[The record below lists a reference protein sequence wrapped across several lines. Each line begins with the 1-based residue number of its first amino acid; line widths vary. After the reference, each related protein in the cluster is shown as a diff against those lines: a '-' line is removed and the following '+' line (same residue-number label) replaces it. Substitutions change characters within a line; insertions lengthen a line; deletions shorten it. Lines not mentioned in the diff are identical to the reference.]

1 MMKILVTGGLGF
13 IGSHVAVLLS
23 ELGNEVILI
32 DNFNNSKLIT
42 LENINKITNKD
53 NKFIECD
60 LSKEEQLYS
69 LYNLNN
75 IDSIIH
81 LAGYKSVSES
91 VSHPLLYYQN
101 NFLGTLNLIQFMHKK
116 NINKIVFSSSAT
128 VYGNK
133 VNSPLKEVYTPRP
146 INPYGEI
153 KFAIE
158 KLLKSF
164 SISNKKF
171 SAVSL
176 RYFNPIG
183 SHDSGLIG
191 DNPINKP
198 NNIMPVIMEV
208 ASMEKEVL
216 KIYGNDYNTKD
227 GTGVRD
233 YIHVMD
239 VAEGH
244 LSALKYI
251 SKKAGHHVFNL
262 GTGYGVSVLE
272 LLNEVEDI
280 CKIKIP
286 YVFSSRRK
294 GDIST
299 SYADASKA
307 YKKLGWKAKYNLNQ
321 MCLSAWKHKLHLM
334 R

>member
-1 MMKILVTGGLGF
+1 MMKILITGGLGY
-13 IGSHVAVLLS
+13 IGSHVAVLLI

-32 DNFNNSKLIT
+32 DNLDNSKLIT

-53 NKFIECD
+53 NKFVKCD
-60 LSKEEQLYS
+60 LSKKEQSYSLYS
-69 LYNLNN
+69 LND

-91 VSHPLLYYQN
+91 VSDPLLYYQN
-101 NFLGTLNLIQFMHKK
+101 NFLSTLNLIEFMRQKK
-116 NINKIVFSSSAT
+116 INKIVFSSSAT

-133 VNSPLKEVYTPRP
+133 MISPLKEDYIPEPV
-146 INPYGEI
+146 NPYGEI
-153 KFAIE
+153 KWAIE
-158 KLLKSF
+158 KLLNSF
-164 SISNKKF
+164 SISNKNF
-171 SAVSL
+171 SGVSL

-198 NNIMPVIMEV
+198 NNIMPIIMEV
-208 ASMEKEVL
+208 ASREKEIL
-216 KIYGNDYNTKD
+216 KIYGDDYNTKD

-251 SKKAGHHVFNL
+251 SNKTGHHVFNL
-262 GTGYGVSVLE
+262 GTGNGVSVLE
-272 LLNEVEDI
+272 LLNVVEDI
-280 CKIKIP
+280 CKTKIP
-286 YVFSSRRK
+286 YVFPPEEK
-294 GDIST
+294 DVST
-299 SYADASKA
+299 SYADAFKA
-307 YKKLGWKAKYNLNQ
+307 NNKLGWKAKYNLNQ
-321 MCLSAWKHKLHLM
+321 MCASAWKHKLHLT

>member
-1 MMKILVTGGLGF
+1 MKILITGGLGY
-13 IGSHVAVLLS
+13 IGSHVAVLLI

-32 DNFNNSKLIT
+32 DNLDNSKLIT

-53 NKFIECD
+53 NKFVKCD
-60 LSKEEQLYS
+60 LSKKEQSYSLYS
-69 LYNLNN
+69 LND

-91 VSHPLLYYQN
+91 VSDPLLYYQN
-101 NFLGTLNLIQFMHKK
+101 NFLSTLNLIEFMRQKK
-116 NINKIVFSSSAT
+116 INKIVFSSSAT

-133 VNSPLKEVYTPRP
+133 MISPLKEDYIPEPV
-146 INPYGEI
+146 NPYGEI
-153 KFAIE
+153 KWAIE
-158 KLLKSF
+158 KLLNSF
-164 SISNKKF
+164 SISNKNF
-171 SAVSL
+171 SGVSL

-198 NNIMPVIMEV
+198 NNIMPIIMEV
-208 ASMEKEVL
+208 ASREKEVL

-233 YIHVMD
+233 YIHVID

-251 SKKAGHHVFNL
+251 SNKTGHHVFNL
-262 GTGYGVSVLE
+262 GTGNGVSVLE
-272 LLNEVEDI
+272 LINVVEDI
-280 CKIKIP
+280 CKTKIP

-294 GDIST
+294 GDVSI
-299 SYADASKA
+299 SYADAFKA
-307 YKKLGWKAKYNLNQ
+307 NNKLGWKAKYNLNQ
-321 MCLSAWKHKLHLM
+321 MCASAWKHKLHLM